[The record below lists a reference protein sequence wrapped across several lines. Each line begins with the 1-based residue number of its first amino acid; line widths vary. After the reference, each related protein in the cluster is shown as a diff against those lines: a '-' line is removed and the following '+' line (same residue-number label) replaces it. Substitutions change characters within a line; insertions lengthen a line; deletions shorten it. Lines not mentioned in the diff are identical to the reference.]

1 MLCKFTSHFLVQ
13 CKCCRLSEELV
24 SVCFQISGSRNFD
37 ANEEKQKVREKYES
51 ELNLNYG
58 SQFPLKNESKV
69 LTVVM
74 PSNGRVTRNS
84 ETCHPRKGGK

>member
-1 MLCKFTSHFLVQ
+1 M
-13 CKCCRLSEELV
+13 

-58 SQFPLKNESKV
+58 SQFLLKNESKV
-69 LTVVM
+69 LTVAM

-84 ETCHPRKGGK
+84 ETCHPCKGGK

>member
-1 MLCKFTSHFLVQ
+1 MLCKFTSHFLAQ

-58 SQFPLKNESKV
+58 SQFLLKNESKV
-69 LTVVM
+69 LTVGM
-74 PSNGRVTRNS
+74 PSDGRVTRNS